1 MDIAI
6 IIFMVLVVALCAF
19 TVYVVIRDFLRERRR
34 KEPDEDE
41 VSDIVESKLEQL
53 EGKRDSQPVVIEQQ
67 LIIEQQPQ
75 QPQQQQ
81 EQPQQPSNG
90 KQITVEEAVVAI
102 PLEEYEGQ
110 IRFSADPKLSH
121 KEKYRALDSVSR
133 AWYDEIANYA
143 RAIDD
148 IKSVM
153 TNGYEDYKLYAKR
166 VIRFRIKKG
175 TVICEFV
182 IANTNFSRY
191 ISENKIS
198 VKQAPTSFK
207 LLDASDVGAAKD
219 SIDIAIRTIR
229 EEKEEAKRRER
240 ERRRLARQAAA
251 QAAATTTTDED

>member
-6 IIFMVLVVALCAF
+6 IIFMILVVALCAF

-34 KEPDEDE
+34 HEADEE
-41 VSDIVESKLEQL
+41 EISEIVEAKLEQL
-53 EGKRDSQPVVIEQQ
+53 EGKRESQSVVMQQ
-67 LIIEQQPQ
+67 LIIEQQS
-75 QPQQQQ
+75 QQQQ
-81 EQPQQPSNG
+81 EPQPQPEPSNG

-102 PLEEYEGQ
+102 PLDEYEGQ

-148 IKSVM
+148 IKSVI
-153 TNGYEDYKLYAKR
+153 TNGYEDFKLYAKK

-191 ISENKIS
+191 ISENKMS
-198 VKQAPTSFK
+198 VKQAATSFK
-207 LLDASDVGAAKD
+207 ILEASDVGAAKD
-219 SIDIAIRTIR
+219 SIDIAVRTIR

-251 QAAATTTTDED
+251 QAAATTTSDAD